1 MSGDLS
7 KFVQISYHPLA
18 FISSTLPVAPIDA
31 GTIWAK
37 RSGNFSLTLSPIAV
51 ITSKGLDNTLPHG
64 KTARAVLHYLVTEAR
79 RTNSRFI
86 TLPSSQAELLRE
98 LGMAKNAKQYR
109 EVTDQLIKVLS
120 MAVGLNLENA
130 EHLAD
135 GQLTSQ
141 QLLGQ
146 MFTVGNGYQINL
158 DGSNNIKPGSTI
170 ELSEAFMENMVN
182 DSIFPVD
189 NERWLE
195 LMAATKSPMA
205 LDIYLWLAYRL
216 PNLREDVYISW
227 ETLQDQFGSQ
237 TRSTR
242 EFRRR
247 FMDSLT
253 AVKECY
259 SQANIEEVGK
269 GLKKGFRG
277 IKLSRSMPAL
287 KRDAAKKALQTQD
300 AGDDASE

>member
-7 KFVQISYHPLA
+7 KFIQISYHPLA
-18 FISSTLPVAPIDA
+18 FVSSALPIAPVDA

-64 KTARAVLHYLVTEAR
+64 KTARAILHYLVTEAR
-79 RTNSRFI
+79 RNNSRFI

-98 LGMAKNAKQYR
+98 LGIAKNAKQYR

-135 GQLTSQ
+135 GQPASQ

-146 MFTVGNGYQINL
+146 MFTVGNGYQLNL
-158 DGSNNIKPGSTI
+158 DASKNIKPGSVI

-205 LDIYLWLAYRL
+205 LDIYLWLAYRH

-237 TRSTR
+237 TKSTR

-247 FMDSLT
+247 FMDALT

-259 SQANIEEVGK
+259 PQANIEETGK

-277 IKLSRSMPAL
+277 VKISRSVPAL
-287 KRDAAKKALQTQD
+287 KRDAAKKALQAQD
-300 AGDDASE
+300 ATGVE